1 MTSGVSGWDWWSEV
15 KLAILRDYLAA
26 FTRACSGKSTEI
38 LCLDLFA
45 GGFDNARRH
54 GSGVFPGST
63 RVALETQ
70 PPFTKLAFFELPEMA
85 MKLRSDIEAARPGDK
100 RWQVFT
106 GDCNDHIGEALNW
119 LQPVRWAPTFAF
131 LDPKGLQVAWS
142 TVETLA
148 RWRADKKTKVEQ
160 WMLFPE
166 PALVRVLGLKG
177 VRGRSSADKLSR
189 LFGTEDWIAIH
200 QLRRSGDLDG
210 EGMRAEFVNLLRWRL
225 ENVLKYRT
233 THALRI
239 VNTRGHPVYTMVF
252 ATDSAPGSS
261 IMSHVYGN
269 ASAEMIPAMQA
280 RAQASRRR
288 RKDEA
293 VGKIALFNHEDVP
306 VPRAGERYQ
315 HVGPWVPPRR
325 IAEEV
330 VLDEEPTGP
339 EEVDLAA
346 WLDEQGIGDG

>member
-1 MTSGVSGWDWWSEV
+1 MTSGASGWDWWSEV
-15 KLAILRDYLAA
+15 KLAILQDYLAA
-26 FTRACSGKSTEI
+26 FTRACSGKSQEV

-70 PPFTKLAFFELPEMA
+70 PPFTRFAFFELPEMA
-85 MKLRSDIEAARPGDK
+85 VKLERDIAAARPEDD
-100 RWQVFT
+100 RWRVFA
-106 GDCNDHIGEALNW
+106 GDCNDHIGEALDW
-119 LQPVRWAPTFAF
+119 LGPVRWAPTFAF
-131 LDPKGLQVAWS
+131 LDPRGLQVAWS

-166 PALVRVLGLKG
+166 PALARVLGLKG
-177 VRGRSSADKLSR
+177 VRGRSSAEKLSR
-189 LFGTEDWIAIH
+189 LFGTDDWVAIH
-200 QLRRSGDLDG
+200 QLRRGGDLDG

-225 ENVLKYRT
+225 ENVLGYRT
-233 THALRI
+233 THALQI

-280 RAQASRRR
+280 RAQAARKRREE
-288 RKDEA
+288 EA
-293 VGKIALFNHEDVP
+293 AGTMALFDLEDIL
-306 VPRAGERYQ
+306 VPRLGKRYQ
-315 HVGPWVPPRR
+315 HVDPWDPPVP
-325 IAEEV
+325 IDEEV
-330 VLDEEPTGP
+330 VLDEEPAEP
-339 EEVDLAA
+339 EDVDLEA
-346 WLDEQGIGDG
+346 WLDDRDEGE